1 MWKILSISFQTR
13 QSSSTIFYSPK
24 SISISSPHLL
34 LRNCSKALLSLS
46 FPLPHCYTIMYYFLR
61 LCTTILQSM
70 YIYSSSTSV
79 SRYKFNFQLPIF
91 NPFSRPLYRFPV
103 LRGQERV
110 PVHLHTHET
119 MSSKGSTTLAV
130 CHWIQVLLILSKT
143 FQPIRLS
150 CDSCKRKLLAL
161 SRFSLFQGMC
171 LRYMYLVLAPESLSF
186 TEWRTFTSEPWRS
199 FVRP

>member
-61 LCTTILQSM
+61 LCTTILQSRTK
-70 YIYSSSTSV
+70 YILYSPPQLMCQDINSISSCRFLTH
-79 SRYKFNFQLPIF
+79 FL
-91 NPFSRPLYRFPV
+91 RPLYRFPV

-110 PVHLHTHET
+110 LVHLHTHT
-119 MSSKGSTTLAV
+119 RHCPPKG
-130 CHWIQVLLILSKT
+130 QPLLQSAIEFK
-143 FQPIRLS
+143 F
-150 CDSCKRKLLAL
+150 
-161 SRFSLFQGMC
+161 F
-171 LRYMYLVLAPESLSF
+171 LSF
-186 TEWRTFTSEPWRS
+186 PKSSNRFGYPVIRANEGSLLSLVSHFSK
-199 FVRP
+199 VCA